1 MHKLLPKD
9 VIARFVLNQV
19 DSLLDVMNQKRLG
32 NQDYFAVHLLKLMI
46 KVVGTTSKN
55 SYLV

>member
-32 NQDYFAVHLLKLMI
+32 NQDYFAVHLFKLMI